1 MPSPKTETSGRRM
14 DASGLFSDQRFALTR
29 NSFALFAA
37 RAQYIDSAM
46 LLCSKNMDHLVNFW
60 ADFCGFAG

>member
-1 MPSPKTETSGRRM
+1 M

-29 NSFALFAA
+29 DSFALFAA